1 MLNGIKQSK
10 EYRKVADFMLVAGK
24 KRIDVYSASAA
35 FYILMSF
42 IPYVLIILST
52 IKYLPF
58 TRDDLLKFINEILPL
73 DINRLVVNIIDE
85 LYSGGIGV
93 LSISI
98 IAAVWASAK
107 GIYAITKG
115 LNEIND
121 SANEKGFVYLRLRS
135 SFSTILLMLGM
146 ILMIIISVLGD
157 SIIRVVRI
165 YVTIPRSVE
174 NLVAAKDII
183 MLVVMFCAFMFF
195 FCFLPSG
202 KIRIRYQLPGAFGAS
217 LLWIVF
223 TKVFSFY
230 LAHSRGYSMYGS
242 FAVILITAIWLYA
255 GMYLMFMG
263 ALFNNVKAS
272 RKGLT

>member
-121 SANEKGFVYLRLRS
+121 SANEKGIDKPYKIVSATALAHGMGDVVKPSVY
-135 SFSTILLMLGM
+135 
-146 ILMIIISVLGD
+146 GD
-157 SIIRVVRI
+157 SNCDGD
-165 YVTIPRSVE
+165 VTIADAVLILQSIANP
-174 NLVAAKDII
+174 D
-183 MLVVMFCAFMFF
+183 
-195 FCFLPSG
+195 G
-202 KIRIRYQLPGAFGAS
+202 YQLSEQGRANADVVGNNDGVTANDA
-217 LLWIVF
+217 L
-223 TKVFSFY
+223 
-230 LAHSRGYSMYGS
+230 
-242 FAVILITAIWLYA
+242 VIQMVEA
-255 GMYLMFMG
+255 GTY
-263 ALFNNVKAS
+263 KAEDLPI
-272 RKGLT
+272 KE